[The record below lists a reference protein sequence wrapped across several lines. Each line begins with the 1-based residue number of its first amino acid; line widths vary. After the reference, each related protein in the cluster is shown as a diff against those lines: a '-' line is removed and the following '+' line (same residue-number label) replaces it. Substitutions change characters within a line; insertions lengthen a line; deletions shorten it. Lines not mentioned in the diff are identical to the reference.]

1 MVNLEGMTMKELRE
15 IARSYGIATS
25 ASGARPTWS
34 ASSTRPTS
42 GAITW
47 LPEGK
52 RVVGYF
58 LDGTP
63 ILEDAKK
70 QGS

>member
-15 IARSYGIATS
+15 IARSYGISYISERRKANLVRLIHQ
-25 ASGARPTWS
+25 ADKWRHYVV
-34 ASSTRPTS
+34 
-42 GAITW
+42 
-47 LPEGK
+47 PEGK

>member
-1 MVNLEGMTMKELRE
+1 MVRLIHQADKWRH
-15 IARSYGIATS
+15 YVV
-25 ASGARPTWS
+25 
-34 ASSTRPTS
+34 
-42 GAITW
+42 
-47 LPEGK
+47 PEGK